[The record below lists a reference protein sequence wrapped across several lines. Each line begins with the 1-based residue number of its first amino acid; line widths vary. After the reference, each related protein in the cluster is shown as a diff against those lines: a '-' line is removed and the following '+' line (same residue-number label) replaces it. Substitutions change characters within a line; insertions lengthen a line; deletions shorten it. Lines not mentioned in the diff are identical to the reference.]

1 MEPPSIP
8 STVRRDELRNREA
21 RLMFRETLTAF
32 GEGKMRV
39 ELDKRALFA
48 LASDTRLDILRALQ
62 PMRRTVTQLAE
73 SLSIDKAAI
82 HRHLKML
89 EEGGFVKRY
98 DDHGFVYYGLSWKA
112 RDLIS
117 PNENTRVVILLSSSL
132 VAFGVAMMLII
143 AALSVVGFGGNTRIE
158 PTDGSQGGEDYAA
171 ESIAS
176 PMLLFFIASGFA
188 VLLGIAMVVVATRKA
203 RVPKQRQ
210 AFPAERPSLARD
222 EGHGE

>member
-1 MEPPSIP
+1 
-8 STVRRDELRNREA
+8 
-21 RLMFRETLTAF
+21 MFRETLTAF
-32 GEGKMRV
+32 GEAKMRV
-39 ELDKRALFA
+39 ELDKKSLFA

-132 VAFGVAMMLII
+132 VAFGVAVMLIV
-143 AALSVVGFGGNTRIE
+143 AALSVVGFGGSSNAE
-158 PTDGSQGGEDYAA
+158 PTDGSQGGEDYAT

-188 VLLGIAMVVVATRKA
+188 VLLGIAMVVVATRKT